1 MNPPFRIFINRFS
14 NIAHNLLFGAGLAF
28 TIENEKY
35 HHIPLVLFFPG
46 VYAGYQ
52 AWKKI
57 SESYLTKN
65 DSY

>member
-1 MNPPFRIFINRFS
+1 MNPPIRIFINRFS

-35 HHIPLVLFFPG
+35 HHIPLVLLFPG

-52 AWKKI
+52 AWKNKLYIKI
-57 SESYLTKN
+57 T
-65 DSY
+65 DSD